1 MAVNASSIVVGKC
14 YATAKNQHRRVLKI
28 DPTLNKVTY
37 ESWGGNVGA
46 NGNLSR
52 TTVGLNKFATDVDKE
67 ITCPSK
73 PKPPAPKK
81 DEEKKDE
88 EKNDG
93 ENNV

>member
-1 MAVNASSIVVGKC
+1 MAVTESSIAVGKC
-14 YATAKNQHRRVLKI
+14 YATANNQHRRVLNI
-28 DPTLNKVTY
+28 DTTLNKVTY

-67 ITCPSK
+67 ITCPPK

-81 DEEKKDE
+81 DEEK
-88 EKNDG
+88 NDG
-93 ENNV
+93 KNNV